1 MGQRGK
7 VFLAP
12 NWSFPHQGTA
22 EALKAS
28 CNQLDGLTGPSER
41 CRNGANAS
49 HGEGI
54 LKHLYKTTCLSKGLQ
69 DELRSGKE
77 EGEEEEERE

>member
-1 MGQRGK
+1 MAQ

-22 EALKAS
+22 EALKES
-28 CNQLDGLTGPSER
+28 WNQLDGLTGPSEG
-41 CRNGANAS
+41 CIKGANAP

-54 LKHLYKTTCLSKGLQ
+54 LKYLYKTTCLSKGLQ
-69 DELRSGKE
+69 DELRSGRE
-77 EGEEEEERE
+77 EEEEEEEERREW